1 MRSLSAKFLVPTL
14 VLILVCMTAMA
25 SLIYNKAYTFSLE
38 SADSIN
44 ESKLSSTVSLIDMW
58 IGGLENEIALAGR
71 LETVVDAAANG
82 KDNKIAS
89 DAASAVLK
97 KINNDRPILP
107 RINVLNITGE
117 TVASTSAE
125 SIGAQ
130 YGDRNYFQKAVSGEL
145 FLSKPLISRASG
157 TPVVIISSPIRDKD
171 KIVGVIVGIIEIS
184 EFANKFINN
193 IKVAKTGY
201 IYILDSNG
209 LIISHVN
216 PKLIAKVNVQK
227 EYDWGK
233 YIVENKN
240 GNMHYEF
247 DGQARLT
254 YFTQSPKTGW
264 IACSTA
270 PAEQF
275 LSKAKEIGMFI
286 TLSTVVIVLIIGI
299 GVFLILKRNVTK
311 PVKTIVDAAS
321 EIAEGK
327 LDTELEV
334 NRNDEIGILQ
344 SSLLKMVERL
354 RQKIAEADEK
364 TKHAEEESRRA
375 QIATDKA
382 EEAQKQAESAKQ
394 EGMNQ
399 AAQELDVI
407 VNQVI
412 ASTTDL
418 NEKIHRALEGAD
430 TQKDRATESAT
441 AMEEMNATVMEV
453 ATNAA
458 QTATMA
464 DAAQQEGVKGGKV
477 INEVVQSIKQLNNE
491 TDLLEEELN
500 KLGLEADSINK
511 VMGVINDIADQ
522 TNLLALNAA
531 IEAARAGEA
540 GRGFAVVADEVRKL
554 AEKTMAATQEVGGA
568 IKTIQTGTARSIGRM
583 KDTSKVVDGSTE
595 LVDQA
600 GQNIKT
606 ILQMIAETSDRV
618 RAIAAASEQQSAASE
633 EITSGMSEVNAIAN
647 ETAKLMEESS
657 QSMKDLSEMTGR
669 LEKLME
675 DLKSS

>member
-14 VLILVCMTAMA
+14 ALILVCMTAMA
-25 SLIYNKAYTFSLE
+25 YLIYNKAYTFSLE

-58 IGGLENEIALAGR
+58 ISGLENEVLLASR
-71 LETVVDAAANG
+71 LEPVVKAAMDG
-82 KDNKIAS
+82 KNNK
-89 DAASAVLK
+89 DVREAARVAMR
-97 KINNDRPILP
+97 KIIKDRPILTK
-107 RINVLNITGE
+107 INIIDITGE
-117 TVASTSAE
+117 TVASTTDV
-125 SIGAQ
+125 SIGNN
-130 YGDRNYFQKAVSGEL
+130 YTDRKYFQQAAAGKL
-145 FLSKPLISRASG
+145 FLSKPNIGRTSG
-157 TPVVIISSPIRDKD
+157 VPVVMISSPIRDKD
-171 KIVGVIVGIIEIS
+171 KIVGVIVAIIGIS

-209 LIISHVN
+209 LIISHVDS
-216 PKLIAKVNVQK
+216 KLIAKVNVQK

-233 YIVENKN
+233 YIVEKKH
-240 GNMHYEF
+240 GNLSYEVE
-247 DGQARLT
+247 GQKRLT
-254 YFTQSPKTGW
+254 YFTKSPKTGW

-270 PAEQF
+270 PEDEF
-275 LSKAKEIGMFI
+275 FSKAKEIGMFI
-286 TLSTVVIVLIIGI
+286 TLSAVAIVLIIGT
-299 GVFLILKRNVTK
+299 GVFFILKQNVTK
-311 PVKTIVDAAS
+311 PVKSIVDAAS
-321 EIAEGK
+321 EIAAGK
-327 LDTELEV
+327 LDTKLEV

-344 SSLLKMVERL
+344 TNLIKMVGRL

-364 TKHAEEESRRA
+364 TKQAEAESGRA
-375 QIATDKA
+375 QVATERA
-382 EEAQKQAESAKQ
+382 EEAQRQAETAKQ
-394 EGMNQ
+394 EGMHQ
-399 AAQELDVI
+399 AAQELEVI
-407 VNQVI
+407 VDQVI
-412 ASTTDL
+412 SSTTDL
-418 NEKIHRALEGAD
+418 NEKIHMALEGAD
-430 TQKDRATESAT
+430 TQKERATESAT

-453 ATNAA
+453 ASNAA

-464 DAAQQEGVKGGKV
+464 EEAQQEGARGSKV
-477 INEVVQSIKQLNNE
+477 INEVVQSIKQLNSE
-491 TDLLEEELN
+491 TDLLQEELN

-554 AEKTMAATQEVGGA
+554 AEKTMDATQEVGEA
-568 IKTIQTGTARSIGRM
+568 IKTIQTGTARSISRM

-600 GQNIKT
+600 GENIKK

-633 EITSGMSEVNAIAN
+633 EINSGMSDVNAIAD
-647 ETAKLMEESS
+647 ETARLMDDSS
-657 QSMKDLSEMTGR
+657 QSMTNLSEMTGR
-669 LEKLME
+669 LEKLMKE
-675 DLKSS
+675 LKNS